1 MPGNR
6 RKRVFLFP
14 FGNNK
19 WGNLFSACVLRPL
32 GQVVAALLV
41 VDGQTEDDYGFGIR
55 KKQNLKHYV
64 SMSLSPPGSSSCLME
79 RNPLSATIL

>member
-55 KKQNLKHYV
+55 KSSIQIVLIKEL
-64 SMSLSPPGSSSCLME
+64 SLTEGFFP
-79 RNPLSATIL
+79 

>member
-6 RKRVFLFP
+6 RTRVFLFP

-19 WGNLFSACVLRPL
+19 WGNFFSACVLRTL
-32 GQVVAALLV
+32 GQEALLV

-55 KKQNLKHYV
+55 KSSIQIVLIKEL
-64 SMSLSPPGSSSCLME
+64 SLTEGFFP
-79 RNPLSATIL
+79 